1 MSLASMVIFD
11 EDALICDMAETYGIF
26 DLYAMPAQ
34 LAATLAVGLREDS
47 RIKVKMSGMKMDF
60 NKYILAAL
68 FDKVNW
74 LCWTKTKDAQHGTH
88 VPESILDLLLQT
100 DRKNDTAD
108 EYVVFDSPEAFETA
122 RQKLLGETQ
131 DG

>member
-1 MSLASMVIFD
+1 MLTFD
-11 EDALICDMAETYGIF
+11 EDALICDMAETYGVF
-26 DLYAMPAQ
+26 NLFELPPQ

-60 NKYILAAL
+60 NKYIIAAL

-100 DRKNDTAD
+100 DKQNAPD
-108 EYVVFDSPEAFETA
+108 EFMVFDSPEAFEKA
-122 RQKLLGETQ
+122 RQDLLGETQ

>member
-1 MSLASMVIFD
+1 MLNFD
-11 EDALICDMAETYGIF
+11 EDALICDMAETYGVF
-26 DLYAMPAQ
+26 NLFELPPQ

-100 DRKNDTAD
+100 DKPNAPD
-108 EYVVFDSPEAFETA
+108 EFMVFDSPEAFEKA
-122 RQKLLGETQ
+122 RQDLLGETQ

>member
-1 MSLASMVIFD
+1 MSLTSMIIFD

-26 DLYAMPAQ
+26 DLYALPAQ
-34 LAATLAVGLREDS
+34 LAATLAVGLRDDS
-47 RIKVKMSGMKMDF
+47 RIKIKMSGMKMDF
-60 NKYILAAL
+60 NKYIIAAL

-100 DRKNDTAD
+100 DRKSDTAD
-108 EYVVFDSPEAFETA
+108 EYVVFDSPEAFEKA
-122 RQKLLGETQ
+122 RQDLLGETQ

>member
-1 MSLASMVIFD
+1 MLTFD
-11 EDALICDMAETYGIF
+11 EDALICDMAETYGVF
-26 DLYAMPAQ
+26 NLFELPPQ
-34 LAATLAVGLREDS
+34 LVATLAVGLREDS

-60 NKYILAAL
+60 QKYILAAL

-88 VPESILDLLLQT
+88 VPESILGFLLQ
-100 DRKNDTAD
+100 NDKPSAPD
-108 EYVVFDSPEAFETA
+108 EFMVFDSPEAFEKA
-122 RQKLLGETQ
+122 RQDLLGETQ

>member
-1 MSLASMVIFD
+1 MVVFD

-26 DLYAMPAQ
+26 DLYALPVK

-47 RIKVKMSGMKMDF
+47 RIKIKMSGMKMDF
-60 NKYILAAL
+60 QKYILAAL

-100 DRKNDTAD
+100 EKQNSAD
-108 EYVVFDSPEAFETA
+108 EFVVFDSPEAFEAA
-122 RQKLLGETQ
+122 RQKLLGEKQ

>member
-1 MSLASMVIFD
+1 MSLASMIIFD

-26 DLYAMPAQ
+26 DLYALPAQ
-34 LAATLAVGLREDS
+34 LAATLAVGLRDNS
-47 RIKVKMSGMKMDF
+47 RIKIKMSGMKMDF

-74 LCWTKTKDAQHGTH
+74 LCWTKTKDAQHGTN
-88 VPESILDLLLQT
+88 VPASILDLLLQT
-100 DRKNDTAD
+100 EKQSGSD
-108 EYVVFDSPEAFETA
+108 ECVVFDSPEAFEEA
-122 RQKLLGETQ
+122 RRELLGEK

>member
-26 DLYAMPAQ
+26 DLYALPAQ
-34 LAATLAVGLREDS
+34 LAATLAVGLRDDS
-47 RIKVKMSGMKMDF
+47 RIKIKMSGMKMDF
-60 NKYILAAL
+60 NKYIIAAL

-100 DRKNDTAD
+100 DRKGDTAD
-108 EYVVFDSPEAFETA
+108 EYVVFDSPEAFEKA
-122 RQKLLGETQ
+122 RQDLLGETQ

>member
-26 DLYAMPAQ
+26 DLYALPAQ
-34 LAATLAVGLREDS
+34 LTATLAVGLREDS

-100 DRKNDTAD
+100 DKQNAPD
-108 EYVVFDSPEAFETA
+108 EFMVFDSPEEFEKA
-122 RQKLLGETQ
+122 RQDLLGEIQ

>member
-1 MSLASMVIFD
+1 MSLASMVVFD

-26 DLYAMPAQ
+26 DMYAMPAQ
-34 LAATLAVGLREDS
+34 VAATLAVGLRDNS
-47 RIKVKMSGMKMDF
+47 RIKIKMSGMKMDF
-60 NKYILAAL
+60 EKYILAAL

-88 VPESILDLLLQT
+88 IPKSILDLLLQT
-100 DRKNDTAD
+100 GSNSEGSD
-108 EYVVFDSPEAFETA
+108 EFMVFEGPEAFNEA
-122 RQKLLGETQ
+122 RQKLLGEIQ

>member
-1 MSLASMVIFD
+1 MSLTSMIIFD

-26 DLYAMPAQ
+26 DLYALPAQ
-34 LAATLAVGLREDS
+34 LAATLAVGLRDDS
-47 RIKVKMSGMKMDF
+47 RIKIKMSGMKMDF

-100 DRKNDTAD
+100 DKPNAPD
-108 EYVVFDSPEAFETA
+108 EFMVFDSPEAFEKA
-122 RQKLLGETQ
+122 RQDLLGETQ

>member
-1 MSLASMVIFD
+1 MV
-11 EDALICDMAETYGIF
+11 A
-26 DLYAMPAQ
+26 
-34 LAATLAVGLREDS
+34 LAVGLREDS
-47 RIKVKMSGMKMDF
+47 RIKVKMSVMKMDF

-88 VPESILDLLLQT
+88 VPESILDLLLQNGSGT
-100 DRKNDTAD
+100 DNAED
-108 EYVVFDSPEAFETA
+108 VMIFDSPEALEAA
-122 RQKLLGETQ
+122 RRDLLGETQ

>member
-1 MSLASMVIFD
+1 MLTFD
-11 EDALICDMAETYGIF
+11 EDALICDMAETYGVF
-26 DLYAMPAQ
+26 NLFELPPQ

-100 DRKNDTAD
+100 DKPNAPD
-108 EYVVFDSPEAFETA
+108 EFMVFDSPEAFEKA
-122 RQKLLGETQ
+122 RQDLLGETQ

>member
-1 MSLASMVIFD
+1 MSLTSMIIFD

-26 DLYAMPAQ
+26 DLYALPAQ
-34 LAATLAVGLREDS
+34 LAATLAVGLRDDS
-47 RIKVKMSGMKMDF
+47 RIKIKMSGMKMDF
-60 NKYILAAL
+60 QKYILAAL

-100 DRKNDTAD
+100 GSGTDNAEDLMI
-108 EYVVFDSPEAFETA
+108 FDSPEAFETA
-122 RQKLLGETQ
+122 RRDLLGETQ

>member
-26 DLYAMPAQ
+26 DLYVLPAQ
-34 LAATLAVGLREDS
+34 LAATLAVGLREES

>member
-26 DLYAMPAQ
+26 DLYALPAQ

-47 RIKVKMSGMKMDF
+47 RIKVKMNGMKMDF

-100 DRKNDTAD
+100 DRKCDTAD
-108 EYVVFDSPEAFETA
+108 EYVVFDSPEAFEKA
-122 RQKLLGETQ
+122 RQDLLGETQ

>member
-1 MSLASMVIFD
+1 MAFD
-11 EDALICDMAETYGIF
+11 EDALICDMAETYGVF
-26 DLYAMPAQ
+26 NLFELPPQ

-60 NKYILAAL
+60 NKYIIAAL

-100 DRKNDTAD
+100 NKPNAPD
-108 EYVVFDSPEAFETA
+108 EFMVFDSPEAFEKA
-122 RQKLLGETQ
+122 RQDLLGET
-131 DG
+131 

>member
-100 DRKNDTAD
+100 DKQNAPD
-108 EYVVFDSPEAFETA
+108 EFMVFDSPEAFETA
-122 RQKLLGETQ
+122 RQKLLGEIQ

>member
-1 MSLASMVIFD
+1 MITFD
-11 EDALICDMAETYGIF
+11 EDALICDMAETYGVF
-26 DLYAMPAQ
+26 NLFELPPQ

-60 NKYILAAL
+60 NKYIIAAL

-100 DRKNDTAD
+100 DKQNAPD
-108 EYVVFDSPEAFETA
+108 EFMVFDSPEAFEKA
-122 RQKLLGETQ
+122 RQDLLGETQ

>member
-1 MSLASMVIFD
+1 MLTFD
-11 EDALICDMAETYGIF
+11 EDALICDMAETYGVF
-26 DLYAMPAQ
+26 NLFELPPQ

-60 NKYILAAL
+60 NKYIIAAL

-88 VPESILDLLLQT
+88 VPES
-100 DRKNDTAD
+100 
-108 EYVVFDSPEAFETA
+108 
-122 RQKLLGETQ
+122 G
-131 DG
+131 

>member
-26 DLYAMPAQ
+26 DLYALPAQ
-34 LAATLAVGLREDS
+34 LAATLAVGLRDNS
-47 RIKVKMSGMKMDF
+47 RIKLKMSGMKIDF
-60 NKYILAAL
+60 ERHLLAAL

-74 LCWTKTKDAQHGTH
+74 LCWTKSEDAQHGRNI
-88 VPESILDLLLQT
+88 PELILPLLLDNAPDQ
-100 DRKNDTAD
+100 NG
-108 EYVVFDSPEAFETA
+108 EEFVIFDSPDAFEQE
-122 RQKLLGETQ
+122 RQRLLGEIQ

>member
-1 MSLASMVIFD
+1 MLTFD
-11 EDALICDMAETYGIF
+11 EDALICDMAETYGVF
-26 DLYAMPAQ
+26 NLFELPPQ

-100 DRKNDTAD
+100 DKQNAPD
-108 EYVVFDSPEAFETA
+108 EFMVFDSPEAFEKA
-122 RQKLLGETQ
+122 RQDLLGETQ

>member
-1 MSLASMVIFD
+1 MLTFD
-11 EDALICDMAETYGIF
+11 EDALICDMAETYGVF
-26 DLYAMPAQ
+26 NLFELPPQ

-100 DRKNDTAD
+100 DKQNGPD
-108 EYVVFDSPEAFETA
+108 EFMVFDSPEAFEKA
-122 RQKLLGETQ
+122 RQDLLGETQ

>member
-26 DLYAMPAQ
+26 DLYALPAQ

-60 NKYILAAL
+60 NKYIIAAL

-100 DRKNDTAD
+100 DKPNAPD
-108 EYVVFDSPEAFETA
+108 EFMVFDSPEAFEKA
-122 RQKLLGETQ
+122 RQDLLGETQ